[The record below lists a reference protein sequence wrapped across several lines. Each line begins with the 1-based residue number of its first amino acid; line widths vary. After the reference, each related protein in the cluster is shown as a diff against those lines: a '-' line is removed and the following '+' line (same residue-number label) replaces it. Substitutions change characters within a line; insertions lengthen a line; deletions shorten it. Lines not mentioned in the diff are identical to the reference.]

1 MTRRH
6 RSALILSLVWLAG
19 CQGNAPASPT
29 AIAPTPTPVPV
40 VTATGQVVPRTWADL
55 SLSIGGIVDEI
66 AVGEGQTVHAG
77 DLLMRLADREPLE
90 AALAAAQMEQVA
102 ARQSLDEV
110 HEQLDVVRAAAQ
122 SELANARE
130 AQRAAEYKW
139 TVQQQGNR
147 ASDDTIKAARAR
159 LVVAQ
164 ETMEHLKD
172 VYDHTPGRSS
182 EDAGKAEALSAYLGA
197 QANRD
202 SAQRALNWYVGKPTA
217 IQQAMLDA
225 DVAVA
230 KARVAAAERALQ
242 DLQQGPDPDTLAQ
255 AEARLRYAEAQV
267 AAAQAALAD
276 SELRAPFGGTVA
288 AVLTREREWIS
299 TGQAIL
305 SLADLAHLQV
315 ETTDLNEIDAAR
327 VEVGAPVSVT
337 FDALPEVEVA
347 GHVVQVAP
355 KASAGSGVNYT
366 VTVELAETPAR
377 LRWGMTAFVDIEV
390 GGG

>member
-1 MTRRH
+1 
-6 RSALILSLVWLAG
+6 
-19 CQGNAPASPT
+19 
-29 AIAPTPTPVPV
+29 
-40 VTATGQVVPRTWADL
+40 
-55 SLSIGGIVDEI
+55 
-66 AVGEGQTVHAG
+66 
-77 DLLMRLADREPLE
+77 
-90 AALAAAQMEQVA
+90 MEQVA

-110 HEQLDVVRAAAQ
+110 REQLDVVRAAAQ